1 MKLDRRK
8 FLGVA
13 AASPLAAKEVATRAM
28 EQAQMQAADIS
39 TYSDSIY
46 TGIPSPDP
54 MPNMRSLWEAIGEL
68 GVPEW
73 KRDDLRDDARRSRTL
88 DPDIASMRSLSL
100 SAKMR
105 RQWDRN
111 YEVLVERA
119 LKVTEMEKLKRSF
132 FKANPD
138 VEEY

>member
-13 AASPLAAKEVATRAM
+13 AASPLAAREMAKRAM
-28 EQAQMQAADIS
+28 EEARMQASGIA

-46 TGIPSPDP
+46 TGIPSPEP
-54 MPNMRSLWEAIGEL
+54 MPNMRSLWEAIGEM
-68 GVPEW
+68 GIPDW
-73 KRDDLRDDARRSRTL
+73 KRDDLRDDAKRSRTL

-100 SAKMR
+100 GAKMR

-111 YEVLVERA
+111 YDVLVERA
-119 LKVTEMEKLKRSF
+119 LANTQMEKLKRSY
-132 FKANPD
+132 FKAHPD